1 MSVAKLR
8 QSARRTRL
16 WWCLRAVTY
25 NFHRLL
31 SAASSTQHALEMS
44 LKRIAEELGLSL
56 TTVSRAM
63 NGYPEVAAATRR
75 AVLEAAARM
84 DYRADARARGLALGR
99 ADAVGIVFPIT
110 TGDLGDQ
117 QFLQV
122 ASAMS
127 ERFAQSGLDLLIV
140 SASVDD
146 ELAAYER
153 AITGRHIGVFVV
165 PRTRVRD
172 RRLELLQAR
181 NVAFVAYGRS
191 ASLTSEYAW
200 FDFDN
205 LAGARM
211 ATERLL
217 RLGHRRLGYLGADPD
232 YNFADQRYAGFCAS
246 LQAAGIPLNPLA
258 VQRTALERRSGYAA
272 MQKLLA
278 LPQRPTA
285 VLVDNNLAGIGAV
298 HAVLQSGLVLGR
310 DLSMIVY
317 DGLGSDSVV
326 RTAMTAVMQPTPI
339 TTGIALAEMTL
350 ARLREEP
357 LESLQKLCLP
367 ELEIGDSDGPPL
379 AS

>member
-1 MSVAKLR
+1 
-8 QSARRTRL
+8 
-16 WWCLRAVTY
+16 
-25 NFHRLL
+25 
-31 SAASSTQHALEMS
+31 MS

-84 DYRADARARGLALGR
+84 DYRADTRARGLALGR
-99 ADAVGIVFPIT
+99 ADAVGMVFPIT

-140 SASVDD
+140 SAPADD

-153 AITGRHIGVFVV
+153 AVTSRHIGVFVV
-165 PRTRVRD
+165 PRTRVHD

-211 ATERLL
+211 ATDRLL
-217 RLGHRRLGYLGADPD
+217 RLGHRRLGYLGADPE

-246 LQAAGIPLNPLA
+246 LKAAGIPLKPLA
-258 VQRTALERRSGYAA
+258 VQRNALDRRSGYAA
-272 MQKLLA
+272 MQRLLA

-298 HAVLQSGLVLGR
+298 HAVLHSGLVLGR
-310 DLSMIVY
+310 DLSVIVY

-326 RTAMTAVMQPTPI
+326 RTAVTAVMQPTPI
-339 TTGIALAEMTL
+339 ATGIALAEMTL
-350 ARLREEP
+350 ARLRGEP
-357 LESLQKLCLP
+357 LESLQKLCMP
-367 ELEIGDSDGPPL
+367 ELEIGDSDGPPP